1 MGGFLVLL
9 GLVVAGVAVTWLRAA
24 LGRAVDTGV
33 DSLVASA
40 RARRGSVFWIV
51 PDAAGAEQVAAQV
64 RAGLP
69 AGDGPGVVVEV
80 RDRGAV
86 PAVRVSAPPG
96 ADVAALRARC
106 LRAARQVD
114 PRSDLRL

>member
-1 MGGFLVLL
+1 MGGLLVLL
-9 GLVVAGVAVTWLRAA
+9 GLVVAGVAVTWMRAA
-24 LGRAVDTGV
+24 FGHAVDTGAE
-33 DSLVASA
+33 SLVASA
-40 RARRGSVFWIV
+40 RTRRGAVFWIV
-51 PDAAGAEQVAAQV
+51 PDAVGAEQVAAGV
-64 RAGLP
+64 RADLP
-69 AGDGPGVVVEV
+69 VGDGPGVVVEV

-106 LRAARQVD
+106 LRAARRVD